1 MAYRL
6 DPTQPT
12 AAEVRRALGEQLSRA
27 AAELRV
33 EGGPSAE
40 GIHEVRKRIKKAR
53 SLLRLARADVGA
65 GVARHAN
72 AELRRV
78 GADLARQRDADALVE
93 AVDRL
98 LEPAEPAEGAPP
110 SPDGAAAGA
119 LGRVRTVLAERAE
132 AVRAGDAID
141 PAMVRTAART
151 LDQVTTWLD
160 RVPPHA
166 EGWDALGPGLARTH
180 KRGRAALAALP
191 QEPSAEELHEWRKRV
206 KDLWYQQRLLRRLW
220 PEAQRPII
228 EAADRLA
235 DVLGQE
241 HDLAALVD
249 LLAAVDD
256 EGEPQLA
263 IEPAARDLAVAVAD
277 ARRADLQAVARHLG
291 ARLYA
296 DDEQAWEHRHG
307 AWWGAA
313 VGGTTA

>member
-12 AAEVRRALGEQLSRA
+12 ATEVRRALAEQLGRA
-27 AAELRV
+27 ARELRV

-53 SLLRLARADVGA
+53 SLLRLARADVGT

-98 LEPAEPAEGAPP
+98 LDHLADPDAEPALEPATA
-110 SPDGAAAGA
+110 DA

-141 PAMVRTAART
+141 PAVVRTAART
-151 LDQVTTWLD
+151 LEQLVTWLD
-160 RVPPHA
+160 RVPAHA
-166 EGWDALGPGLARTH
+166 EGWDALGPGLARSH
-180 KRGRAALAALP
+180 RRGRAAFAALP
-191 QEPSAEELHEWRKRV
+191 DEPSAEQLHEWRKRV

-220 PEAQRPII
+220 PDAQRPVI

-249 LLAAVDD
+249 VLAAVDD
-256 EGEPQLA
+256 HGAPSLA
-263 IEPAARDLAVAVAD
+263 VDETDRDLVVAVAD
-277 ARRADLQAVARHLG
+277 ARRADLQAVARDLG
-291 ARLYA
+291 TRLYA
-296 DDEQAWEHRHG
+296 DHERAWERRHG

-313 VGGTTA
+313 SGGATA